1 MTWPEVSED
10 RWVGG
15 IPLGPV
21 GTLGSSTSSR
31 INGKLGEG
39 FRMEAGWLDLS

>member
-1 MTWPEVSED
+1 MGGRETTWA
-10 RWVGG
+10 
-15 IPLGPV
+15 LGPV

-39 FRMEAGWLDLS
+39 FRMETGWLDLS